1 MKNDKHFFHF
11 DETVDFH
18 KLLKD
23 PSISPSHMQNHSES
37 ILTSILKQTT
47 NTLYILHYQTLYL
60 KTDKDIS
67 NIYTSNTKISI

>member
-11 DETVDFH
+11 DETDLHQLF
-18 KLLKD
+18 KD

-47 NTLYILHYQTLYL
+47 NTLYILHYQTLSL